1 MHKGKSMKNL
11 LLVLAGLLIVIGL
24 FKPDLS
30 SVIKPSS
37 INENVV
43 VIEKPSNTEIL
54 DECQDVIDALK
65 ASGDRKVDGKRLAS
79 LYSDLATLVGL
90 DGEDLVVK
98 NTEEIRQANRLT
110 GAMLKLDIKGKYP
123 ELAKATNSIIVSSM
137 GDDSVMLDEKLRQ
150 DAIDGFK
157 ALAWACQQGAK

>member
-1 MHKGKSMKNL
+1 MKNL
-11 LLVLAGLLIVIGL
+11 LLVVAGILIVIGL

-30 SVIKPSS
+30 SVIKPSP

-43 VIEKPSNTEIL
+43 AIEKPSNTEIL

-65 ASGDRKVDGKRLAS
+65 ADSDRKVDGQRLAS
-79 LYSDLATLVGL
+79 LYNDLATLVGL
-90 DGEDLVVK
+90 DGEDLVIK
-98 NTEEIRQANRLT
+98 NTEEIRQANRLS

-123 ELAKATNSIIVSSM
+123 KLAKATNSVIVSSI
-137 GDDSVMLDEKLRQ
+137 GDDSVMLDAKLRQ
-150 DAIDGFK
+150 GAADGFK